1 MKINKGMLKVLSMSF
16 LLTSLAVTSPVVTT
30 ITHAAGMHG
39 EGTGTDGERDEEEKK
54 KKEDEKRKRD
64 EDVKRKESE
73 ERMKEIAKRVVR
85 IEAKSEEKTA
95 KEATEKLL
103 KNLPVEILE
112 MYDKSGGEIRVVN
125 KSLAEHPDL
134 KNRKVIDDEGNEVS
148 LEKYNAYSLK
158 ETVPEVFIR
167 TSEEYETSIRLRT
180 NVYNEIGKSLVR
192 DVLKPE
198 VLMDAA
204 FLNAVNQMQ
213 ADEDTKAEFFTQNL
227 KEQTDSFDKAYVKE
241 HIKDFQHIFAK
252 AFALHRLPEWKD
264 FLKTYAPGMYDYF
277 EKIDWGKLKKQ
288 IQEKEQDVKENIKQ
302 EQDVK
307 RWAEK
312 YYKKWMGSLSS
323 KQKES
328 LNELK
333 NPASEEYNINLLL
346 KYTDGDVNRRP
357 LDVSIE
363 STKRYKE
370 DIEAIDQAL
379 SNPAGK
385 TANKIDV
392 YTDMDVFDLNNM
404 DEKELI
410 DPMNPNKIDREKLRI
425 FKTNFTYGLSN
436 NYLIVDLHEKQDG
449 NTSIL
454 KWHIELPAGT
464 NTGYLGNNQLVLQ
477 RNTGLEI
484 GEIQVIDQQG
494 KEYIRIN
501 AKLVNKDVI
510 DTKIQM
516 AQSKLNQS
524 WNSLLKLPVNTE
536 FFKFEV
542 NNRYASSITE
552 GALPTIHEMMSNI
565 PNNLVQKVTNFM
577 LEKNGKFILTDKF
590 IRNTPEAYYPRKPIS
605 DVLDRYDG
613 IKGIF
618 NEQNRTL
625 IMTAPSTSVEGDHG
639 MSVRTLTHEFG
650 HAVDYYIASII
661 GMKERMACSDHPL
674 FKGIFQKEGNNLTE
688 YGKTNAQEFF
698 ADTFMMIYSNNPNE
712 RTEVLQKAP
721 ETFKFINNLIQEINS
736 GSVAKF
742 EKT

>member
-1 MKINKGMLKVLSMSF
+1 MSF

-39 EGTGTDGERDEEEKK
+39 EGTGTDGKRDEEEKK

-73 ERMKEIAKRVVR
+73 ERMKEIAKRVVH
-85 IEAKSEEKTA
+85 IEAKSKEKTA

-307 RWAEK
+307 KWAER

-370 DIEAIDQAL
+370 DIEAIDHAL

-484 GEIQVIDQQG
+484 GEIQVIDQHG

-625 IMTAPSTSVEGDHG
+625 IMSAPSTSIEGDHG

-742 EKT
+742 EKI